1 MKITLAG
8 TGVTPGDV
16 SLRAIEAADG
26 ATVIVKTALSEN
38 GIALTKRFPD
48 AITLD
53 DVYRRSRNFDTLN
66 KNLAA
71 EVLKYA
77 RENPVVYYVD
87 GNPADDVSC
96 RMIMQKRKDTEVLPG
111 VSKAAACLS
120 ASAENTR
127 LSPLTIFRKI
137 PTSPFPSSCS
147 TSIPPISQGIQN
159 LFYPIVSATKYH
171 AISSLTANM
180 RKACST
186 NATTETTSIIP
197 AVS

>member
-87 GNPADDVSC
+87 GNHDDDVSC
-96 RMIMQKRKDTEVLPG
+96 RIIMQKRKDTEVIPG

-120 ASAENTR
+120 A
-127 LSPLTIFRKI
+127 L
-137 PTSPFPSSCS
+137 
-147 TSIPPISQGIQN
+147 GIG
-159 LFYPIVSATKYH
+159 
-171 AISSLTANM
+171 
-180 RKACST
+180 
-186 NATTETTSIIP
+186 
-197 AVS
+197 